1 VTDSRQ
7 ELYRLFDRSPIG
19 IYRSRED
26 GTLLYVNEAFARILG
41 YTVDE
46 ALALNLNRDVYVD
59 PAARAALIA
68 SYRPLGAMNGARV
81 AWKTRTGEPRTVQLW
96 GHMCQDEALVSFDAW
111 AIDITD
117 TERDKAELAAQREEL
132 QRNAT
137 MLDLIFGQMPAV
149 YYLVDRDL
157 RILRTGGAI
166 ETVLG
171 YKADLYVG
179 MTLAESHAHD
189 GGDTD
194 PVGPHQRALR
204 GETVTFLNHY
214 RGKHLSSSIAPY
226 RLNGEIAGAIGVS
239 IDVTATR
246 ALEERMVEA
255 QRAESLGMLAG
266 GLAHDFNN
274 LLVAILGN
282 ADLALREIPPG
293 APGRTTLEN
302 IRLAGLRAAEL
313 TDQLLAY
320 AGRGTVA
327 RTRVALRP
335 LVDELLRLTAPS
347 LAGVAT
353 RVEIADDLVLSGDS
367 SNVRQVVMNLVANA
381 RDALAGRAG
390 TIAITAR
397 ALHHDGEASPDD
409 ILAARPGLY
418 ARIEISD
425 DGPGIAP
432 GVRHRIFEP
441 FFTTKEAGHGLGLA
455 AVLGIVRTHAGGL
468 RVVST
473 ASGTTFV
480 VWWPLATSAERDVVV
495 APPTRTVLVI
505 DDEDL
510 VRDVVTRMIQ
520 DLGYGAVSAP
530 DGASGLAMVDAQPID
545 LVLVDMTM
553 PRMSGADVIGALR
566 AKHPAIPIVLCS
578 GYDRDGKGPAKADA
592 YLPKPFRIDALE
604 QTLARLLPHQPQ

>member
-1 VTDSRQ
+1 MTDSRQ

-26 GTLLYVNEAFARILG
+26 GMLLYVNEAFARMLG
-41 YTVDE
+41 YTVAE
-46 ALALNLNRDVYVD
+46 AIGLNLNRDVYVD
-59 PAARAALIA
+59 PAERAALIA
-68 SYRPLGAMNGARV
+68 RYRPTGVMEGVRV
-81 AWKTRTGEPRTVQLW
+81 VWKTCTGEPRTIQLW
-96 GHMCQDEALVSFDAW
+96 GHMCQDEDLVSFDAW
-111 AIDITD
+111 AIDVTD
-117 TERDKAELAAQREEL
+117 TERDKAQLAAQREEL

-166 ETVLG
+166 EAVLG

-189 GGDTD
+189 GGDID
-194 PVGPHQRALR
+194 PVGPHRRALR

-214 RGKHLSSSIAPY
+214 RGKYMSSSIAPY
-226 RLNGEIAGAIGVS
+226 RVNGEIAGAIGVS
-239 IDVTATR
+239 IDVTAAR

-282 ADLALREIPPG
+282 ADLALREI
-293 APGRTTLEN
+293 APGSPGRATLEN

-353 RVEIADDLVLSGDS
+353 RVAIPDDLVLSGDA
-367 SNVRQVVMNLVANA
+367 SNVRQVIMNLVANA
-381 RDALAGRAG
+381 RDALAGRG
-390 TIAITAR
+390 TIGITAR
-397 ALHHDGEASPDD
+397 AMRHDGDASPDD
-409 ILAARPGLY
+409 ILAAPPGLY

-441 FFTTKEAGHGLGLA
+441 FFTTKDAGHGLGLA

-468 RVVST
+468 RVVS
-473 ASGTTFV
+473 AAAATTFI
-480 VWWPLATSAERDVVV
+480 VWWPLATSAERAAVVP
-495 APPTRTVLVI
+495 APSRTVLVI

-530 DGASGLAMVDAQPID
+530 DGAAGLAMVDAQPID

-566 AKHPAIPIVLCS
+566 TKHPSIPIVLCS

-592 YLPKPFRIDALE
+592 YLPKPFRLDALE